1 MTSAADIQQHLVAGD
16 KAAVTEL
23 VNYIKSK
30 GAPALKADGLIAKAQ
45 EAAANTTSPA
55 VREVGLDAIAA
66 LAKEVGVAVEP
77 YLVPV
82 LPTILDKYADK
93 AAPVREAAAKAGK
106 AIVAIASPH
115 SVKVILPYL
124 FDAMEV
130 KKVWQT
136 KIGALQLLEAWTKSA
151 PKELARSLPQIVPVA
166 TGCLADP
173 KPQVKTTAI
182 KALTSACAA
191 LGNKDVDPFVPRLI
205 NALANPDKVPDT
217 IHGLGATTFVQAVE
231 APTLSILVPLLVRGL
246 RDRATPIKRKS
257 ALIIDNMSKLVDDP
271 SDAAVFLP
279 RLLPGLDHV
288 RNEVANPECREVANR
303 AHATLLRVGAQGKIS
318 VPTEEEVAAEA
329 KAVRKALDDVIT
341 ANSSKKV
348 DEVIVEYVTELALQ
362 LIRAK
367 NFKLE
372 EWDAKAVTPYLA
384 AVLPK
389 AEAEAVCKAFLDRV
403 VKEEEAKA
411 ALVDQDEED
420 GDDLCNAEFSL
431 AYGGKILLNNARL
444 WLKRGKRY
452 GLCGPNGCGKS
463 TLMRAIANGQ
473 LEGFPSKDELRTVYV
488 EHDIDAAVSDM
499 AVVDFIVA
507 DPNLQE
513 TTRPDKAHVE
523 EVLESVGFTDVMRA
537 SPITS
542 LSGGWKMKL
551 ALARA
556 MLMKADIMLLDEPTN
571 HLDVKN
577 VAWLE
582 NYLTHLPD
590 VTSMIVSHDSGFLD
604 NVCTGIIHYE
614 DLKLRRYKGNLAEF
628 VKQKPEARAYYE
640 LASEN
645 IKFVLPEPG
654 FLEGIKSKDRAV
666 LKMAKCG
673 IRYPGMTKNVISN
686 VTIQCSLNSRVAVLG
701 ANGAGKST
709 MIKAL
714 TGELEPQEGTVWKH
728 PNLRVAYVA
737 QHAFHHIENH
747 LDKTPNQ
754 YIQWRYASGE
764 DREGVES
771 AFRKISDEE
780 AAKMAQV
787 IKAPDGTKKVVDKLL
802 GRRKLK
808 RSYEYEV
815 AYVGL
820 HPDYNEW
827 LTRDKL
833 EEMGFVKLVNEIDM
847 KEAARLGLVTRP
859 LTEAV
864 VQKHLQDLGIEPEFG
879 THSQIR
885 GLSGG
890 QKVKVVIAAAM
901 WNNPHILILDEPTNY
916 LDRDSLGALAT
927 AIKEYGG
934 GVIMISHSSEFTSA
948 LCPET
953 WLVENGELTIK
964 GQTEAQQQAAKL
976 EWKRQEEMTDAFGN
990 VIKIKAPKKKLSNKE
1005 KKARAKVRAAR
1016 RDRGEEVSDSE
1027 EDE

>member
-1 MTSAADIQQHLVAGD
+1 
-16 KAAVTEL
+16 
-23 VNYIKSK
+23 
-30 GAPALKADGLIAKAQ
+30 
-45 EAAANTTSPA
+45 
-55 VREVGLDAIAA
+55 
-66 LAKEVGVAVEP
+66 
-77 YLVPV
+77 
-82 LPTILDKYADK
+82 
-93 AAPVREAAAKAGK
+93 
-106 AIVAIASPH
+106 
-115 SVKVILPYL
+115 
-124 FDAMEV
+124 
-130 KKVWQT
+130 
-136 KIGALQLLEAWTKSA
+136 
-151 PKELARSLPQIVPVA
+151 
-166 TGCLADP
+166 
-173 KPQVKTTAI
+173 
-182 KALTSACAA
+182 
-191 LGNKDVDPFVPRLI
+191 
-205 NALANPDKVPDT
+205 
-217 IHGLGATTFVQAVE
+217 
-231 APTLSILVPLLVRGL
+231 
-246 RDRATPIKRKS
+246 
-257 ALIIDNMSKLVDDP
+257 
-271 SDAAVFLP
+271 
-279 RLLPGLDHV
+279 
-288 RNEVANPECREVANR
+288 
-303 AHATLLRVGAQGKIS
+303 
-318 VPTEEEVAAEA
+318 
-329 KAVRKALDDVIT
+329 
-341 ANSSKKV
+341 
-348 DEVIVEYVTELALQ
+348 
-362 LIRAK
+362 
-367 NFKLE
+367 
-372 EWDAKAVTPYLA
+372 
-384 AVLPK
+384 
-389 AEAEAVCKAFLDRV
+389 
-403 VKEEEAKA
+403 
-411 ALVDQDEED
+411 
-420 GDDLCNAEFSL
+420 
-431 AYGGKILLNNARL
+431 
-444 WLKRGKRY
+444 
-452 GLCGPNGCGKS
+452 
-463 TLMRAIANGQ
+463 
-473 LEGFPSKDELRTVYV
+473 VYV

>member
-1 MTSAADIQQHLVAGD
+1 
-16 KAAVTEL
+16 
-23 VNYIKSK
+23 
-30 GAPALKADGLIAKAQ
+30 
-45 EAAANTTSPA
+45 
-55 VREVGLDAIAA
+55 
-66 LAKEVGVAVEP
+66 
-77 YLVPV
+77 
-82 LPTILDKYADK
+82 
-93 AAPVREAAAKAGK
+93 
-106 AIVAIASPH
+106 
-115 SVKVILPYL
+115 
-124 FDAMEV
+124 
-130 KKVWQT
+130 
-136 KIGALQLLEAWTKSA
+136 
-151 PKELARSLPQIVPVA
+151 
-166 TGCLADP
+166 
-173 KPQVKTTAI
+173 
-182 KALTSACAA
+182 
-191 LGNKDVDPFVPRLI
+191 
-205 NALANPDKVPDT
+205 
-217 IHGLGATTFVQAVE
+217 
-231 APTLSILVPLLVRGL
+231 
-246 RDRATPIKRKS
+246 
-257 ALIIDNMSKLVDDP
+257 
-271 SDAAVFLP
+271 VFLP